1 MKSRPITPPL
11 TLGLPLS
18 QPQRSWPITAE
29 VDGSSPPRPT
39 TSDPRRT
46 GGGSRP
52 RVGHI
57 ASQPDH
63 REVTSAALRSN
74 RSGCLRADGHSGGG
88 DPKWRRRSRA
98 QPRVRTA
105 IAIPTAAIPMPTAPM
120 TSPNPPIRFMVSATS
135 LIHRDGCRPRTHSQ
149 ATTPH
154 RVPEV
159 KRSLRLIGIA
169 TSISPTADAWLIP
182 AAVASLTWAAGV
194 SAQSQSQGVDP

>member
-1 MKSRPITPPL
+1 M
-11 TLGLPLS
+11 
-18 QPQRSWPITAE
+18 
-29 VDGSSPPRPT
+29 
-39 TSDPRRT
+39 
-46 GGGSRP
+46 
-52 RVGHI
+52 
-57 ASQPDH
+57 
-63 REVTSAALRSN
+63 
-74 RSGCLRADGHSGGG
+74 
-88 DPKWRRRSRA
+88 
-98 QPRVRTA
+98 
-105 IAIPTAAIPMPTAPM
+105 AIPTAAIPMPTAPM